1 MIQFHQ
7 EDIALPEL
15 DKNKISAWVE
25 EVAAGYGKKTGQ
37 INYIF
42 CSENKIA
49 EVNIQYLNHDYFTDI
64 ISFDYSSAQS
74 ISGDLFISPLT
85 IASNAELLKQPF
97 QRELH
102 RVLIHGILHLCGF
115 EDKTINQQT
124 IMREEEN
131 KALVL
136 IDITEKE
143 QSS

>member
-85 IASNAELLKQPF
+85 IASNAKLLKQPF

-143 QSS
+143 LSS

>member
-15 DKNKISAWVE
+15 DKNKISSWVE
-25 EVAAGYGKKTGQ
+25 EVAAGYGKKTGH

-42 CSENKIA
+42 CSEKKMA
-49 EVNIQYLNHDYFTDI
+49 EVNIQYLKHDYFTDI
-64 ISFDYSSAQS
+64 ISFDYSSTHS

-85 IASNAELLKQPF
+85 IASNAELLKQPYL
-97 QRELH
+97 RELH

-115 EDKTINQQT
+115 QDKTADQQS
-124 IMREEEN
+124 IMRQEEN
-131 KALVL
+131 KALKL
-136 IDITEKE
+136 IDITEEE

>member
-1 MIQFHQ
+1 MIQFHG

-15 DKNKISAWVE
+15 GKNLICAWVE

-42 CSENKIA
+42 CSEKKMA
-49 EVNIQYLNHDYFTDI
+49 EINMRYLNHDYFTDI
-64 ISFDYSSAQS
+64 IGFDYSSGQS

-115 EDKTINQQT
+115 EDKTTSQQT
-124 IMREEEN
+124 IMRVEEN
-131 KALVL
+131 KALEL
-136 IDITEKE
+136 LYIIEKE

>member
-1 MIQFHQ
+1 MILFHG

-15 DKNKISAWVE
+15 DKNLICAWVE

-42 CSENKIA
+42 CSEKKMA
-49 EVNIQYLNHDYFTDI
+49 EINMRYLNHDYFTDI
-64 ISFDYSSAQS
+64 IGFDYSSGQS

-97 QRELH
+97 QQELH

-115 EDKTINQQT
+115 EDKTTSQQT
-124 IMREEEN
+124 IMRVEEN
-131 KALVL
+131 KALEL
-136 IDITEKE
+136 LYIIEKG

>member
-143 QSS
+143 LSS